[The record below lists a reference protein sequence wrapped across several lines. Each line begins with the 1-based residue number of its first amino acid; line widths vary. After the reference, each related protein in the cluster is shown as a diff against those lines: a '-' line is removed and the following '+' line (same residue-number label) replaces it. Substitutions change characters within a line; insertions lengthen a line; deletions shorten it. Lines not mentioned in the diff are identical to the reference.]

1 MTCRSNSCEF
11 DSRMTR
17 EAPVSLEQRIAAE
30 LWLKEYIAR
39 LRVERPELLERVLRE
54 EKVTNK

>member
-1 MTCRSNSCEF
+1 
-11 DSRMTR
+11 MTR
-17 EAPVSLEQRIAAE
+17 EASVSLEMRIGGE

-54 EKVTNK
+54 EKVTIK

>member
-17 EAPVSLEQRIAAE
+17 EASVTLEMRIGGE

-54 EKVTNK
+54 ARLK

>member
-1 MTCRSNSCEF
+1 
-11 DSRMTR
+11 MTR
-17 EAPVSLEQRIAAE
+17 EAPVSLELRIAAE